1 MSETTIVIDLA
12 KSPHVEL
19 TWKKAIELLECISE
33 NIDVTRDLEESLRI
47 IRNFEE
53 FYRFSRK
60 RFEEYIAP
68 PKEQRDVILGKVVVH
83 KIKLFKK
90 DSENYVEI
98 VFDRRF
104 DLDVIV
110 QCLKRIGY
118 NNVNIQKQL
127 I

>member
-1 MSETTIVIDLA
+1 MSEISIVIDLA
-12 KSPHVEL
+12 KSPHVQL
-19 TWKKAIELLECISE
+19 SWKKAIELLECIGE
-33 NIDVTRDLEESLRI
+33 NTSITRDLEEALRI

-68 PKEQRDVILGKVVVH
+68 PKEQRDVILGRVVVH

-90 DSENYVEI
+90 DSENNVEI

-104 DLDVIV
+104 SVDKVIS
-110 QCLKRIGY
+110 CLKKIGY
-118 NNVNIQKQL
+118 SSVDIHKQF